1 MAVEGRAISAA
12 AVARP
17 SAALSFLG
25 LALDE

>member
-12 AVARP
+12 AIARP